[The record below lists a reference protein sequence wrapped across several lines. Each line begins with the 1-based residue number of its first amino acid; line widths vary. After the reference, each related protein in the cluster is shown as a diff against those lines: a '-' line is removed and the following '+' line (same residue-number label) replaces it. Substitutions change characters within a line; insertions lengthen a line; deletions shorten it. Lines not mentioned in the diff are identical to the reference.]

1 MRSGLLALSVLSSG
15 ISLCSDNRNL
25 SQPSSKPFFI
35 SAINECVL
43 KDPAKKLQAGKNTCC
58 TYFSAEIFNDK
69 YKFVLLFDEND
80 LPFFLWGQQLMYL
93 VTNDFGSKLKPDD
106 FDFGFVVDKQR
117 MQGMK
122 ARFTNQDFMQAINK
136 SASLLQSPQINNFI
150 NDVCHNK
157 NQQLTYFIRQQP
169 TTKKQR
175 FFSMLRM
182 QIIYLH
188 HYHKIPP
195 NEILQHL
202 VHPIGE
208 AQFSFGLENMTQILI
223 TNPDLTPEDKQ
234 RLTDFIEKLQVEK
247 KYLLSDEQELTK
259 YCQHRLQKLL
269 KYKRDLSDFLNDVAE
284 NPSKYPNFSSKIPK
298 NCSDDLPIKINQE
311 ILQLKQDIELLTKY
325 YKNPQNVAKD
335 LTKQVAIFYW
345 PNQDEPMQ
353 KIALETFQA
362 KPSPNPVVSS
372 VAVDTY
378 CRSLFAPSK
387 KSIFITR

>member
-1 MRSGLLALSVLSSG
+1 MRSGLFALSTLSSG

-43 KDPAKKLQAGKNTCC
+43 EDPAKKLRAGKNTCC
-58 TYFSAEIFNDK
+58 TYFSAEMFNDK
-69 YKFVLLFDEND
+69 YKFALLFDKND

-93 VTNDFGSKLKPDD
+93 ITNDFGSKLKPDD

-169 TTKKQR
+169 TAKKQR
-175 FFSMLRM
+175 FFSMLRI

-188 HYHKIPP
+188 HHHKIPP
-195 NEILQHL
+195 NEIQQHL
-202 VHPIGE
+202 MHPIGE

-362 KPSPNPVVSS
+362 KPSPNPVVSY